1 MRKRMHLRA
10 ILALVA
16 SVLGLLLPAP
26 IAAQTSGDV
35 YRVSMRLPA
44 AMGVVSDCSMEGYV
58 LATVQLRN
66 GGNVLSANG
75 QALEANGT
83 PGPPL
88 FLHPLTDVAWQRKY
102 DAGRGLS
109 GVFNGCYGETYGANG
124 YHGAFFMTFASKKG
138 VQGQTTVSFTWYFDY
153 YVTPG
158 NSIREHFAMF
168 AGDIPFPAWTG
179 QNVTAR
185 VKGMFDF
192 AYYLKEGRTI
202 VSPYQSITGGLGRY
216 FEFDLVIEKI

>member
-1 MRKRMHLRA
+1 MRKRILLAA
-10 ILALVA
+10 ISTLAA
-16 SVLGLLLPAP
+16 AMGLLLPGP
-26 IAAQTSGDV
+26 VGAQTAGDV
-35 YRVSMRLPA
+35 YRVSTRLPA
-44 AMGVVSDCSMEGYV
+44 TMGVVSDCDLKGYV
-58 LATVQLRN
+58 LATVRLQKSGS
-66 GGNVLSANG
+66 GGSTLQADG
-75 QALEANGT
+75 QALDADLS

-88 FLHPLTDVAWQRKY
+88 FLHPHTDVAWSRKY

-109 GVFNGCYGETYGANG
+109 GVFNNGCFGETYGTNG
-124 YHGAFFMTFASKKG
+124 FHGALFITFATTKG
-138 VQGQTTVSFTWYFDY
+138 KSTVHFTWYFDY

-168 AGDIPFPAWTG
+168 SADIPFPAWTG

-192 AYYLKEGRTI
+192 AYYLKEGHTI
-202 VSPYQSITGGLGRY
+202 VSSYQSITGGLGRY